1 MAGHSTCAPG
11 DDEPC
16 DSLSPH
22 ACRPSFGVTNI
33 VVYHGSDPVRRVG
46 GARRRRVPGDDGVR
60 AAHLRIPEAAA
71 VRHWLLVDDSPGG
84 AANHRTCGDDGGGDC
99 HCVLFRHDH
108 GLFLGMGGLL
118 VAALSTKERSVRAVL
133 ARLPAASA
141 TSPDIRRSMSSMSA
155 CCGRSA
161 AKSCPSY
168 WSPVNLPA
176 GSRCAFR

>member
-1 MAGHSTCAPG
+1 MIRSVAWVVLVVAVFLATTAFVPRTYGYPKLLLYAIG
-11 DDEPC
+11 F
-16 DSLSPH
+16 SLMTRQ
-22 ACRPSFGVTNI
+22 AVRPTI
-33 VVYHGSDPVRRVG
+33 
-46 GARRRRVPGDDGVR
+46 AR
-60 AAHLRIPEAAA
+60 AATMAA
-71 VRHWLLVDDSPGG
+71 VVVI
-84 AANHRTCGDDGGGDC
+84 AF
-99 HCVLFRHDH
+99 LFRHDH